1 MPRWS
6 SRRGVISKLLTNAAL
21 FIKGVAFYIYTERVI
36 TLLKP
41 DEHLEPLGNGIEVIV
56 SPTHHFSTDT
66 ILLAHF
72 SNPKKNAKCVDLG
85 SGCGTIPL
93 LWSRFDKNLK
103 ITAVEI
109 QSDAADM
116 ITRSVNHNNL
126 ADNFSI
132 LCADL
137 RELKGKLPFGYFDL
151 VSCNPP
157 YKIAGG
163 GIKNPE
169 EGKLIARH
177 EDMCT
182 MEDVVATASKLLQFS
197 GSFCM
202 CQRPERLT
210 DALSLFRKYDLEPK
224 ELRLVQGK
232 IDKKPKLFL
241 LRGKKGGKQG
251 YLDVLPTLIVE
262 NSDNTFTDEMNQIYG
277 CYQENAGRQ
286 KNG

>member
-1 MPRWS
+1 MPHSFLRVW
-6 SRRGVISKLLTNAAL
+6 RFT
-21 FIKGVAFYIYTERVI
+21 FINERVI
-36 TLLKP
+36 FLLKP
-41 DEHLEPLGNGIEVIV
+41 NEHFEPLGNGIQVIV

-72 SNPKKNAKCVDLG
+72 ANPKKNARCVDLG

-109 QSDAADM
+109 QEDAADM
-116 ITRSVNHNNL
+116 IERNIKHNNL
-126 ADNFSI
+126 SDSMSV
-132 LCADL
+132 LCTDL

-151 VSCNPP
+151 VTCNPP
-157 YKIAGG
+157 YKLSGC
-163 GIKNPE
+163 GITNPE

-177 EDMCT
+177 ENTCT
-182 MEDVVATASKLLQFS
+182 MEDVVYAASKLLQFS

-210 DALSLFRKYDLEPK
+210 DALTLFRKYDLEPK

-232 IDKKPKLFL
+232 SDKQPKLFL
-241 LRGKKGGKQG
+241 LRGKKGGKTG
-251 YLDVLPTLIVE
+251 FLEVLPTLIIE
-262 NSDNTFTDEMNQIYG
+262 NKDGSFTEEMNHIYG

>member
-1 MPRWS
+1 MWRF
-6 SRRGVISKLLTNAAL
+6 T
-21 FIKGVAFYIYTERVI
+21 FINERVI
-36 TLLKP
+36 FLLKP
-41 DEHLEPLGNGIEVIV
+41 QEHFEPLGNDIEVIV

-72 SNPKKNAKCVDLG
+72 ANPRKNAKCVDLG

-93 LWSRFDKNLK
+93 LWSRFGKNLK

-109 QSDAADM
+109 QEDAADM
-116 ITRSVNHNNL
+116 IRRSVIHNNL
-126 ADNFSI
+126 SESFSV
-132 LCADL
+132 LNTDL

-151 VSCNPP
+151 VTCNPP
-157 YKIAGG
+157 YKITGG

-177 EDMCT
+177 EGTCT
-182 MEDVVATASKLLQFS
+182 MEDVVAAASKLLQFS

-232 IDKKPKLFL
+232 ADKKPKLFL

-251 YLDVLPTLIVE
+251 YLVVLPTLIVE
-262 NSDNTFTDEMNQIYG
+262 NSDNTFTEEMNRIYG
-277 CYQENAGRQ
+277 CYQDNAGRQ

>member
-1 MPRWS
+1 ML
-6 SRRGVISKLLTNAAL
+6 KTN
-21 FIKGVAFYIYTERVI
+21 
-36 TLLKP
+36 
-41 DEHLEPLGNGIEVIV
+41 EHLEPLGNGIEVIV
-56 SPTHHFSTDT
+56 SPTHHFTTDT

-72 SNPKKNAKCVDLG
+72 ANPKKNAKCVDLG

-116 ITRSVNHNNL
+116 IKRSAEHNRL
-126 ADNFSI
+126 EESLTP

-137 RELKGKLPFGYFDL
+137 RELKGKVPFGYFD
-151 VSCNPP
+151 VVTCNPP
-157 YKIAGG
+157 YKITGG
-163 GIKNPE
+163 GITNPE
-169 EGKLIARH
+169 EGKLLARH
-177 EDMCT
+177 EAMCT
-182 MEDVVATASKLLQFS
+182 MEDVVKAASKLLQFS

-224 ELRLVQGK
+224 ELRLVQGRES
-232 IDKKPKLFL
+232 KKPKLFL
-241 LRGKKGGKQG
+241 LKGKKGGKEG
-251 YLDVLPTLIVE
+251 FLDVLPTLIIE
-262 NSDNTFTDEMNQIYG
+262 KDDGSFTDEMNEIYG
-277 CYQENAGRQ
+277 CYQQNAGRQ